1 LGKEIFMKKLL
12 LVLLAIVGLSTLQA
26 QAHTDLTMSSPANDA
41 VVTVAP
47 EEIVLRFSAAVK
59 LIALSIREDGGAEQA
74 LEDLSLEPSQRF
86 VVDLPDLPP
95 GDYFVTWRGVG
106 PDSHISSGGFRFTI
120 ADA

>member
-1 LGKEIFMKKLL
+1 MKRLL
-12 LVLLAIVGLSTLQA
+12 LVLSAIVGLSTFQA
-26 QAHTDLTMSSPANDA
+26 QAHTDLTRSTPANDA
-41 VVTVAP
+41 IVTVAP

-59 LIALSIREDGGAEQA
+59 LIALFIREDGGAEQA

-95 GDYFVTWRGVG
+95 GDYIVTWRGVG

-120 ADA
+120 AGA